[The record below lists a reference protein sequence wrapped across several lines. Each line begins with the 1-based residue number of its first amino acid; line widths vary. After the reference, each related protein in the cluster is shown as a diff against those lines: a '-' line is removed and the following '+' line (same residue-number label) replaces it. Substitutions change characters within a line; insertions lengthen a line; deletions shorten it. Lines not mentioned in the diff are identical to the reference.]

1 VIPRRLLL
9 ALGFLVFVAVFAGG
23 AGEDPRTG
31 PRTEQRF
38 PPLKLPPGFRATLFA
53 CDPFIEYPSVIAA
66 GPNANALFVGIDYL
80 TGLGEEIVRR
90 DEIRLIE
97 DTDGD
102 GYADR
107 STVFA
112 TGFNS
117 IQGLAYHD
125 GSVYVMHAPF
135 LTVLRDTRGTGV
147 ADERRDL
154 LTGLGLPPE
163 KNRTRLH
170 CANGVVVGHDGWL
183 YLALGDNGTDVRRP
197 EGDRL
202 VLHGGGILR
211 CRPDGRNLHVFATGL
226 RNIYDV
232 ALDAELN
239 VFVRDN
245 ENDGGDYKIRVCHS
259 FFGADHGYPY
269 LYYERPDE
277 ALPPLADLGLGSS
290 AGGVCYL
297 ERAFPPEYR
306 GDLFFCEW
314 GRSVVRYQ
322 PRPAGSGFGPVT
334 EIEFAAAAENDPYGF
349 KPTDLVVQR
358 DGALFIA
365 DWADGQRPKRGR
377 GRIYRVT
384 PTDPP
389 KVFEKPATGLDSES
403 YRERIDTQLPLE
415 KQGAAGLQAV
425 RQMFADTQLGPRG
438 RLHAVWL
445 LARGAGA
452 VEELLKVATTD
463 RDPAVR
469 VQAVRALADLTD
481 PVLVKHRLDAGPG
494 DAAVARRLAALAEGA
509 DARLRREVVI
519 ALGRLKWADTPAWL
533 ARHVTKPDTPLAHAA
548 MQALRAAGNWPGVL
562 ALLDRP
568 TDDPVRGIALRAVAG
583 QYEPA
588 LVDGLIGRLR
598 AETDANRR
606 RAYAEMLTRVYRK
619 PGPWVYWGYRPGPRP
634 ANTADWNRT
643 AAIAAALDRALA
655 DADRGVRLAVLRR
668 MRREKVP
675 AGSETL
681 TRWLRE
687 ERGGEA
693 VGVILDA
700 LRDAPAAETSA
711 ALMAVVREKGYGT
724 ANRLRA
730 LALFAGGAVAD
741 DAGLLVDLARDLE
754 HGPVL
759 AELLRHMGHDAKP
772 GQPAALAVKALP
784 AYVTSDVPEVRAAAV
799 EALGE
804 LRAVEGRE
812 PTLKLLGDGEPVVR
826 RAAAVAAGK
835 LALKLAAEPLLKLTG
850 DSDAAVRRASLDALC
865 QLREPR
871 AVPLAVAALD
881 DRETQPAA
889 LDCLA
894 EVGGPEQAA
903 AVAAL
908 ARRAPPTDV
917 LAAAVRLLAAWAG
930 REGISPAKRSELDRT
945 VAEVHGVTG
954 ALVRWTVRGP
964 AAAKDAAGIVERYA
978 RVSAASAAP
987 PDWRA
992 LLANAP
998 EWRVRVGPSGG
1009 ATADTVWFAHA
1020 DVVVS
1025 DATPVEFTLTV
1036 AGTAEVWLN
1045 GKSLYRRAEV
1055 TTDRNAVA
1063 RFPGELAAGPNRL
1076 LVRVGSPGAMIE
1088 YGLTF
1093 RRRSATAAHERLTR
1107 AALTRAG
1114 NAERGR
1120 AVFLDAEKSLCLK
1133 CHRAGGQGE
1142 RVGPELTGIGAR
1154 FGRVYLVESI
1164 LEPSRTVVPGFATLR
1179 VELTDG
1185 RVFTGVK
1192 AAETDATLTL
1202 VDQEVRKHE
1211 LKKAAILEQRP
1222 LAVSAMPDGLEKRL
1236 TEQEFVDLIAY
1247 LVSLKERG
1255 H

>member
-1 VIPRRLLL
+1 LLL
-9 ALGFLVFVAVFAGG
+9 ALGSAVFVAAFTGG
-23 AGEDPRTG
+23 GEVPRTG
-31 PRTEQRF
+31 PQTEKRF
-38 PPLKLPPGFRATLFA
+38 PPLKLPPGLRATLFA
-53 CDPFIEYPSVIAA
+53 CDPLIEYPSAIAA
-66 GPNANALFVGIDYL
+66 GPKANALFVATDYL

-90 DEIRLIE
+90 DEIRLLE

-102 GYADR
+102 GYADKA
-107 STVFA
+107 TVFA
-112 TGFNS
+112 RGFNS

-125 GSVYVMHAPF
+125 GSLYVMHAPF
-135 LTVLRDTRGTGV
+135 LTVLRDPRGTGV

-154 LTGLGLPPE
+154 LNGLGLPPE

-183 YLALGDNGTDVRRP
+183 YLAMGDNGTDVRRP

-202 VLHGGGILR
+202 VLQGGGILR
-211 CRPDGRNLHVFATGL
+211 CRPDGRDLHVFATGL

-245 ENDGGDYKIRVCHS
+245 ENDGGTYMIRVCHS

-322 PRPAGSGFGPVT
+322 PRPAGSGFGPVK

-349 KPTDLVVQR
+349 KPTDLVVAR
-358 DGALFIA
+358 DGALFVS

-377 GRIYRVT
+377 GRIYRIT
-384 PTDPP
+384 PIDPP
-389 KVFEKPATGLDSES
+389 VAFGTPATGLDSES
-403 YRERIDTQLPLE
+403 YQERIDTQLILE
-415 KQGAAGLQAV
+415 KQGAAGVQTV
-425 RQMFADTQLGPRG
+425 RALLADGTLGPRG

-452 VEELLKVATTD
+452 VEELVRLATRD
-463 RDPAVR
+463 RNPAVR
-469 VQAVRALADLTD
+469 VQAIRAVADLTD
-481 PVLVKHRLDAGPG
+481 PVLVQHRLDAGPG
-494 DAAVARRLAALAEGA
+494 DAAIARRLAALGEGA
-509 DARLRREVVI
+509 DARLQREVVI

-533 ARHVTKPDTPLAHAA
+533 ARHVTRPDPPLAHTA
-548 MQALRAAGNWPGVL
+548 MQALRGAGNWPAVL
-562 ALLDRP
+562 ELLDRR
-568 TDDPVRGIALRAVAG
+568 TDDPVRAIALRAVAG

-598 AETDANRR
+598 TETDANRR
-606 RAYAEMLTRVYRK
+606 RVYADVLTRVHRK
-619 PGPWVYWGYRPGPRP
+619 RGPWVYWGYRPGPRP
-634 ANTADWNRT
+634 ANTADWERT
-643 AAIAAALDRALA
+643 APVAAALDQTLA
-655 DADRGVRLAVLRR
+655 DPDRGVRLAVLRR
-668 MRREKVP
+668 MRRERVP
-675 AGSETL
+675 ARAETL
-681 TRWLRE
+681 TRWLRG
-687 ERGGEA
+687 ERGQEA

-700 LRDAPAAETSA
+700 LRDAPAAEISA
-711 ALMAVVREKGYGT
+711 ALTAVVREKGYGT
-724 ANRLRA
+724 GNRLRA
-730 LALFAGGAVAD
+730 LALFAGGTVAA
-741 DAGLLVDLARDLE
+741 DAPLLVDLAGELE

-759 AELLRHMGHDAKP
+759 AEVLRHLGHYSRSGK
-772 GQPAALAVKALP
+772 PAALAARALP
-784 AYVTSDVPEVRAAAV
+784 AYVTSEAPEVRAAAV

-812 PTLKLLGDGEPVVR
+812 PALKLLGDGVPLVR
-826 RAAAVAAGK
+826 RAAAVAAGR
-835 LALKLAAEPLLKLTG
+835 LALGQAAEPLLKLAG
-850 DSDAAVRRASLDALC
+850 DADAGVRRASLDALQ

-871 AVPLAVAALD
+871 AVAPAVAALD
-881 DRETQPAA
+881 DRETQLTA
-889 LDCLA
+889 LACLA

-917 LAAAVRLLAAWAG
+917 LAGAVRLLAAWAG
-930 REGISPAKRSELDRT
+930 RAGAATAKRGELERIL
-945 VAEVHGVTG
+945 AKVHGATG
-954 ALVRWTVRGP
+954 ALIYWTVSGP
-964 AAAKDAAGIVERYA
+964 VAGKDAAGIVERYA
-978 RVSAASAAP
+978 NAPAAGATP
-987 PDWRA
+987 PDWRP

-998 EWRVRVGPSGG
+998 EWRAHIGPSQG
-1009 ATADTVWFAHA
+1009 APADTVWFAHA
-1020 DVVVS
+1020 EVAVS
-1025 DATPVEFTLTV
+1025 EATPAEFTLTG
-1036 AGTAEVWLN
+1036 ASSAEVWLN
-1045 GKSLYRRAEV
+1045 GKPLYRRPEP
-1055 TTDRNAVA
+1055 TTDRNAVV
-1063 RFPGELAAGPNRL
+1063 RFPGEFGKGPNRL
-1076 LVRVGSPGAMIE
+1076 LVRIGSRAGGIE

-1093 RRRSATAAHERLTR
+1093 RRRSATATHERLAR
-1107 AALTRAG
+1107 AALSQAG
-1114 NAERGR
+1114 NVERGR
-1120 AVFLDAEKSLCLK
+1120 AVFFDAEKSLCLK
-1133 CHRAGGQGE
+1133 CHRVGSQGE

-1164 LEPSRTVVPGFATLR
+1164 LEPSRAIVPGFATLR

-1202 VDQEVRKHE
+1202 VDQEVKKHE
-1211 LKKAAILEQRP
+1211 LKKTEVLEQQP
-1222 LAVSAMPDGLEKRL
+1222 LTVSAMPEGLEKRL

-1255 H
+1255 P